1 MKEYELPIN
10 KKILLTLAIIG
21 FAFMAKVAVAVW
33 GTYFDDRIL
42 DNQIEEQLLNGP
54 KNLTPQK
61 FIGEMDKRL
70 SMNNIRDIKFADV
83 AQVTNVDGL
92 EVKKEYEIRKPFL
105 LNIDIVM
112 KFEKSFDQSS
122 VQAK

>member
-1 MKEYELPIN
+1 MRHQQGASYIA
-10 KKILLTLAIIG
+10 ILIAIIG

-33 GTYFDDRIL
+33 GPYFDDRML

-54 KNLTPQK
+54 KNLSPQK

-105 LNIDIVM
+105 LNIDIVL

>member
-1 MKEYELPIN
+1 MRHQQGASYIA
-10 KKILLTLAIIG
+10 ILIAIIG

-33 GTYFDDRIL
+33 GPYFDDRML

-54 KNLTPQK
+54 KNLSPQK

-70 SMNNIRDIKFADV
+70 SMNNIRDMKFADV

-92 EVKKEYEIRKPFL
+92 QVKKEYEIRKPFL

>member
-1 MKEYELPIN
+1 MRHQQGASYIA
-10 KKILLTLAIIG
+10 ILIAIIG
-21 FAFMAKVAVAVW
+21 FAFMAKVAIAVW
-33 GTYFDDRIL
+33 GPYFDDRML

-61 FIGEMDKRL
+61 FISEMDRRL

>member
-1 MKEYELPIN
+1 MRHQQGASYIA
-10 KKILLTLAIIG
+10 ILIAIIG
-21 FAFMAKVAVAVW
+21 FAFMAKVAIAVW
-33 GTYFDDRIL
+33 GPYFDDRML

-54 KNLTPQK
+54 KNLSPQK
-61 FIGEMDKRL
+61 FIGEMDRRL
-70 SMNNIRDIKFADV
+70 SMNNIRDIQFADV

-92 EVKKEYEIRKPFL
+92 QVKKEYEIRKPFL

>member
-1 MKEYELPIN
+1 MRHQQGASYIA
-10 KKILLTLAIIG
+10 ILIAIIG
-21 FAFMAKVAVAVW
+21 FAFMAKVAIAVW
-33 GTYFDDRIL
+33 GPYFDDRML

-54 KNLTPQK
+54 KNLSPQK

-70 SMNNIRDIKFADV
+70 NMNNIRDMKFADV

-92 EVKKEYEIRKPFL
+92 QVKKEYEIRKPFL